1 VEFCVK
7 TFSSVSYFDDLM
19 VRCLY

>member
-7 TFSSVSYFDDLM
+7 TFSNVSYFDDLM